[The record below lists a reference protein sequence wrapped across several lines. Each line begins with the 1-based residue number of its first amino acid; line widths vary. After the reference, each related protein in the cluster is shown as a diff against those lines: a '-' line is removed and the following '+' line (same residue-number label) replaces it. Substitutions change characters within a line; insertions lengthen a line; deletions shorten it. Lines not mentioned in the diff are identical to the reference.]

1 MLNRIKSGLIIVGF
15 FCAHVNA
22 QSQSLE
28 LEAVS
33 VSKNVYSVISPFYGR
48 PTVENKGWNSNS
60 HFIVTTQGVLVF
72 DTGSSEHIGNAI
84 IAAVKRVTEQPI
96 RWVVNSH
103 SHADHWL
110 GNAAFAKLGAELIST
125 SLSAETMKSDGSVD
139 VKAFFN
145 MTKGAT
151 GESTLA
157 IPTSTILHQQART
170 FGDTEVEFVL
180 ANDGHSPGD
189 VMLWLPKQRIL
200 IGGDVVNSNFMPIMT
215 PRGNIT
221 QLISVLKEVKQ
232 LSPLLVLTGHGE
244 NTSVKSVSRDI
255 QFLTFAWNAVHE
267 ALAKGTTPAKIQESL
282 QVTLRKKFGK
292 AYQDFDTSISYLLE
306 MMIDKQQLQFAPI
319 T

>member
-1 MLNRIKSGLIIVGF
+1 MLNRIKSGLMIFGL
-15 FCAHVNA
+15 FCAHVSA

-48 PTVENKGWNSNS
+48 PTAENNGWNSNS
-60 HFIVTTQGVLVF
+60 HFIITTQGVLVF
-72 DTGSSEHIGNAI
+72 DSGSSEHIGNAI

-125 SLSAETMKSDGSVD
+125 SLSAETMKSDGPVD

-157 IPTSTILHQQART
+157 IPTSIILHQQART

-180 ANDGHSPGD
+180 AKDGHSPGD

-221 QLISVLKEVKQ
+221 HLISVLKEVKQ